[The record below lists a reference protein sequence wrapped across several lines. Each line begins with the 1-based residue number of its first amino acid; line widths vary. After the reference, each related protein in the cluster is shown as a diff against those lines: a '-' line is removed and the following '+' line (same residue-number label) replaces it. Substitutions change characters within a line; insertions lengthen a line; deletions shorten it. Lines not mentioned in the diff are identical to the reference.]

1 MSDPV
6 VSLPRGRRFL
16 FLLASARRQG
26 NSESLAR
33 QAAAN
38 LPLAVGQDWLRLGD
52 LTVPPFIDRRHESS
66 GTYVWPSGD
75 ERRLLDATLNASDLV
90 FVAPLYWYGL
100 PANAKLYLDHWSGWL
115 RVEGLDFK
123 ARMAG
128 KRLWAITSYSG
139 DDPRMAEP
147 LFDTLR
153 FTGQYMRMIWGGSLL
168 ATGNRPE
175 DIGNDAS
182 SMARAAVF
190 FAAAASEPVSVTP
203 SN

>member
-1 MSDPV
+1 MSDAD
-6 VSLPRGRRFL
+6 VSSPSSRRFL
-16 FLLASARRQG
+16 FLLASARRRG
-26 NSESLAR
+26 NSECLAR

-38 LPLAVGQDWLRLGD
+38 LPSTVGQEWLPLAD
-52 LTVPPFIDRRHESS
+52 LILPPFVDLRHEPS

-75 ERRLLDATLNASDLV
+75 ERRLLEATLNASDLV

-100 PANAKLYLDHWSGWL
+100 PASAKLYLDHWSAWL

-123 ARMAG
+123 PRMAG
-128 KRLWAITSYSG
+128 KRIWAITSYSG

-153 FTGQYMRMIWGGSLL
+153 FTGQYMEMIWGGSLL
-168 ATGNRPE
+168 ANGNRPD
-175 DIGNDAS
+175 DIGNDAR

-190 FAAAASEPVSVTP
+190 FAAVAPPQLGLTLQ
-203 SN
+203 N